1 MKKNQISG
9 VSLGTASSHTRYG
22 DRDDVLVI
30 SLEAGSNVSC
40 KFTSNTFKAAPVKQA
55 IKNLETKTKGEKYLL
70 VNAGN
75 ANAGNG
81 KEGEQ
86 DVTNYCSHFSKT
98 SSCDFNNIL
107 PFSTGVIG
115 ENLDVEAHKKA
126 FDKALKNTK
135 ATNWNKA
142 SKAILT
148 TDTKPKLLKRTIKS
162 GSKEI
167 NLIGFAKGSGMIG
180 PDFAT
185 LLSFVF
191 TDAEISQSLLD
202 KIHSESL
209 KDSFD
214 AITID
219 GDTSPNDSSCLVAT
233 GGSGVKIKKSSQL
246 EITIKKEIK
255 ALFKELAKLLVVDAE
270 GATKFIS
277 VNVQNA
283 KNENQA
289 KEVAFTVALS
299 PLVKT
304 AMFGNDANWGR
315 ILAAVGRCKSIDD
328 ISKTSIRINNL
339 PMVNKGSK
347 SKSHSE
353 KSASKAVKKK
363 NIKIDINLGLG
374 KKTHQV
380 NTSDFSED
388 YVLINS
394 EYRS

>member
-81 KEGEQ
+81 KKGEQ

-126 FDKALKNTK
+126 FDKALKNSK

-148 TDTKPKLLKRTIKS
+148 TDTKPKLLKRTIK
-162 GSKEI
+162 
-167 NLIGFAKGSGMIG
+167 
-180 PDFAT
+180 
-185 LLSFVF
+185 
-191 TDAEISQSLLD
+191 
-202 KIHSESL
+202 
-209 KDSFD
+209 
-214 AITID
+214 
-219 GDTSPNDSSCLVAT
+219 
-233 GGSGVKIKKSSQL
+233 
-246 EITIKKEIK
+246 
-255 ALFKELAKLLVVDAE
+255 
-270 GATKFIS
+270 
-277 VNVQNA
+277 
-283 KNENQA
+283 
-289 KEVAFTVALS
+289 
-299 PLVKT
+299 
-304 AMFGNDANWGR
+304 
-315 ILAAVGRCKSIDD
+315 
-328 ISKTSIRINNL
+328 
-339 PMVNKGSK
+339 
-347 SKSHSE
+347 
-353 KSASKAVKKK
+353 
-363 NIKIDINLGLG
+363 
-374 KKTHQV
+374 
-380 NTSDFSED
+380 
-388 YVLINS
+388 
-394 EYRS
+394 

>member
-1 MKKNQISG
+1 MNKNLIPG
-9 VSLGTASSHTRYG
+9 VSLGTASSQTRYG
-22 DRDDVLVI
+22 DREDVVVI
-30 SLEAGSNVSC
+30 SLQTGSVVSC
-40 KFTSNTFKAAPVKQA
+40 KFTSNKFKAAPVKQS
-55 IKNLETKTKGEKYLL
+55 IKNLKSINKGEKFFL

-81 KEGEQ
+81 KKGEQ
-86 DVTNYCSHFSKT
+86 DVIDYCSHFSKM
-98 SSCDFNNIL
+98 SSCDYANVL

-115 ENLDVEAHKKA
+115 ENLDVEAHKIA
-126 FDKALKNTK
+126 FEKALKNSK
-135 ATNWNKA
+135 NSNWNKA

-148 TDTKPKLLKRTIKS
+148 TDTKPKLLNKTIKV
-162 GSKEI
+162 GKKEI
-167 NLIGFAKGSGMIG
+167 NLTGFAKGSGMIG

-191 TDAEISQSLLD
+191 TDAEISQSLLN
-202 KIHSESL
+202 KIHLDSL
-209 KDSFD
+209 KHSFN
-214 AITID
+214 AMTID

-233 GGSGVKIKKSSQL
+233 GRSGIKIKKGSRL
-246 EITIKKEIK
+246 ENVLSKAIKD
-255 ALFKELAKLLVVDAE
+255 LFEELAKLLVVDAE
-270 GATKFIS
+270 GATKLIS
-277 VNVQNA
+277 VNVHNA

-315 ILAAVGRCKSIDD
+315 ILAAIGRCKSIED
-328 ISKTSIRINNL
+328 ISKTSIKINNL
-339 PMVNKGSK
+339 PMVNKGSR
-347 SKSHSE
+347 SKKHSE
-353 KSASKAVKKK
+353 KKSSKAVRNKH
-363 NIKIDINLGLG
+363 IVIDINLGLG
-374 KKTHQV
+374 KKDHQV

>member
-1 MKKNQISG
+1 MRKKIVAG
-9 VSLGTASSHTRYG
+9 VSLGTSSSHTRYG
-22 DRDDVLVI
+22 DRDDVVVI
-30 SLEAGSNVSC
+30 SLEAGSKVSC
-40 KFTSNTFKAAPVKQA
+40 KFTSNRFKAAPVKHA
-55 IKNLETKTKGEKYLL
+55 IKNLKSINKGKKFFL

-81 KEGEQ
+81 KKGEKNVM
-86 DVTNYCSHFSKT
+86 DYCSYFSKI
-98 SSCDFNNIL
+98 SSSDLTNVL

-115 ENLDVEAHKKA
+115 EDLDLQSHKLAFEKA
-126 FDKALKNTK
+126 FLNKKSS
-135 ATNWNKA
+135 NWNKA

-148 TDTKPKLLKRTIKS
+148 TDTKPKLLSKAIKV
-162 GSKEI
+162 GKKEI

-191 TDAEISQSLLD
+191 TDAEMNQSLLD
-202 KIHSESL
+202 KIHSDSL
-209 KDSFD
+209 EHSFN
-214 AITID
+214 AITVD

-233 GGSGVKIKKSSQL
+233 GGSGVKINRSSRL
-246 EITIKKEIK
+246 EKTLSREIRK
-255 ALFKELAKLLVVDAE
+255 LFEELAKLLIIDAE
-270 GATKFIS
+270 GATKLIR
-277 VNVQNA
+277 VNVHNA
-283 KNENQA
+283 INKNQA

-315 ILAAVGRCKSIDD
+315 ILAAIGRCKSIED
-328 ISKTSIRINNL
+328 ISKTSIKINHI

-347 SKSHSE
+347 SKKHSE
-353 KSASKAVKKK
+353 KDASKAVRKK
-363 NIKIDINLGLG
+363 NITIDIDLGLG
-374 KKTHQV
+374 KKTHTV